1 MKSHARK
8 CYNQLKKLGC
18 PVKEWHDDS
27 RGHFWLSAEE
37 ENSSE
42 WLDYWSTDKCGG
54 SEQLNHILSSHGLYF
69 EWENSAVGHVH
80 DA

>member
-1 MKSHARK
+1 MKREARK
-8 CYNQLKKLGC
+8 VYNQLKKLGC
-18 PVKEWHDDS
+18 PVKEWHDNS

-37 ENSSE
+37 ENSDE
-42 WLDYWSTDKCGG
+42 WLNYYSMTLCAG
-54 SEQLNHILSSHGLYF
+54 SERLNHILSSHGLYF